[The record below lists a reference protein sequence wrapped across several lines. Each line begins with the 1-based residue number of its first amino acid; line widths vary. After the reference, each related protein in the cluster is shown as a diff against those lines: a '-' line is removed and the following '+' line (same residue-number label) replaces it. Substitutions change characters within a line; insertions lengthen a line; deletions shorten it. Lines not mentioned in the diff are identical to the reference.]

1 MGKAAI
7 KVAKFVQE
15 YLVDLNGTQAAIR
28 AGYAPKSAYVTASK
42 LLKKP
47 EVKASLG
54 AAMAERSKRT
64 EVTADRVIQEIA
76 RLAFVDVSKAY
87 DANTGELL
95 RPHEMPENVRAAF
108 SGLDFSKSGDR
119 VGKFVGKERA
129 LEMLAKHLGLLRD
142 KVELSGKDGEAL
154 SIRIDLGAGK

>member
-47 EVKASLG
+47 EVKAALD
-54 AAMAERSKRT
+54 AAQAARAKRV
-64 EVTADRVIQEIA
+64 EISADRVIQEIA
-76 RLAFVDVSKAY
+76 RLAFADVSKAY
-87 DANTGELL
+87 DASGQLL
-95 RPHEMPENVRAAF
+95 APHEMPDDVRAAF
-108 SGLDFSKSGDR
+108 SGLDFSKSGDK
-119 VGKFVGKERA
+119 VGKFAGKERS
-129 LEMLAKHLGLLRD
+129 LELLAKHLGLLRD
-142 KVELSGKDGEAL
+142 KLEVSGKDGEAL
-154 SIRIDLGAGK
+154 VVEVRTYKGEP